1 MKYFGETGKC
11 GFLKCSLANYVARGA
26 ARCGQYWR
34 SGWKVQCWKQ
44 PCCQQCWTVF
54 WEIIVRSLERRW
66 NGWLAGLVG
75 EWRGHIVLLVMGAR
89 GCLETN
95 GSFYESSGLT
105 STLYPGK
112 CPEEEGLLPSGGRRE
127 PFTKQPLQSWLYCKD
142 GRTSGKYGHVHG
154 EPSPCVQSK
163 VLSPSHR
170 LRSCCILF
178 ICCQEDEED
187 FKGKIQISFVKVLA
201 LAVHFTRWATK
212 KSLGNSRRISQNL
225 WSGESWRD
233 WRTLLRCH
241 LLHFLFFTI
250 SKGCPGLVRG
260 KRMAH
265 LAWVQVCLQ
274 SPDTHHKVWT
284 LT

>member
-1 MKYFGETGKC
+1 MRCPQNPVESIRDHGIQLTALFSGLLCWSCKTDWEDMKYFGETGKC

-112 CPEEEGLLPSGGRRE
+112 CPEEEGLLPSGGRRQSLTE
-127 PFTKQPLQSWLYCKD
+127 QPL
-142 GRTSGKYGHVHG
+142 
-154 EPSPCVQSK
+154 
-163 VLSPSHR
+163 
-170 LRSCCILF
+170 
-178 ICCQEDEED
+178 
-187 FKGKIQISFVKVLA
+187 
-201 LAVHFTRWATK
+201 
-212 KSLGNSRRISQNL
+212 
-225 WSGESWRD
+225 
-233 WRTLLRCH
+233 
-241 LLHFLFFTI
+241 
-250 SKGCPGLVRG
+250 
-260 KRMAH
+260 
-265 LAWVQVCLQ
+265 
-274 SPDTHHKVWT
+274 
-284 LT
+284 